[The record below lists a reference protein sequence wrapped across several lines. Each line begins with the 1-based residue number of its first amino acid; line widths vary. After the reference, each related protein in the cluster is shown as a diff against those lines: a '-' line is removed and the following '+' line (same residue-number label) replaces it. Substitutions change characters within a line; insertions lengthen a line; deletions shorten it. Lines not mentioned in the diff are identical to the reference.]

1 NESDRTWTIA
11 RRHWQIVDAAGRM
24 LAVDGDGVVGQTPT
38 LGPGERFNYSS
49 GTPLATPSG
58 LMSGT
63 YDLVGENGEEM
74 VAVIPAF
81 SLDSP
86 YDTSL
91 PS

>member
-1 NESDRTWTIA
+1 
-11 RRHWQIVDAAGRM
+11 
-24 LAVDGDGVVGQTPT
+24 
-38 LGPGERFNYSS
+38 
-49 GTPLATPSG
+49 
-58 LMSGT
+58 MSGT

-74 VAVIPAF
+74 VAVIPTF